1 MGARGSGYST
11 RLYLRPTGPRSVPR
25 FASNRCAAHLSLQWA
40 HLPGGY
46 STRWGCVLSGRGRGT
61 PAPSPALP
69 APDSSAAF
77 FRFAAND
84 FRNAVC
90 GSTGQ
95 SAARWQTLG
104 PRAAGEGGGAIP
116 TPSPAPQAP
125 RWLEELP
132 FAANPELLWLPIGKS
147 GTSQPPSG
155 NREDSDGSFKTQII
169 WSVTFSIQVNRALL
183 LMPH

>member
-1 MGARGSGYST
+1 MGAPAGR
-11 RLYLRPTGPRSVPR
+11 
-25 FASNRCAAHLSLQWA
+25 
-40 HLPGGY
+40 Y
-46 STRWGCVLSGRGRGT
+46 STRWGCVLSGRGGGT
-61 PAPSPALP
+61 PAPSRALP

-77 FRFAAND
+77 FRFAANG

-90 GSTGQ
+90 GSTGR

-104 PRAAGEGGGAIP
+104 PRAAGEGGRAIP

-132 FAANPELLWLPIGKS
+132 FAANPELLWLPAGKS

-169 WSVTFSIQVNRALL
+169 RSVTFSIQLDSSQVTKAATNAQAAFVMSTRGEHLL
-183 LMPH
+183 LQEESLQRHECHLPECSQ